1 MCLVN
6 SFKDVQ
12 FVKIDQI
19 VQSLFRIF
27 QLIYNAH
34 TTTFDISIV
43 CIILLHNQIKSKS
56 KSSAHLFD
64 VLVLHTAILLS
75 FSFVLAKKNQIQ
87 VRKHSS
93 LRVKLWSDIQNVF
106 IDCFFFLLYQI
117 AVLEW
122 YCTENYL
129 YIYKMYFYTCTKIHL
144 LIERSRFYHW
154 LTSKQARNILLYVRV
169 FNVVFSCS
177 NEVRKKVK
185 EENNKWLSI
194 RFMWGEYIYAVLVV
208 MCDCP

>member
-1 MCLVN
+1 MSWFCTPP
-6 SFKDVQ
+6 
-12 FVKIDQI
+12 
-19 VQSLFRIF
+19 
-27 QLIYNAH
+27 Y
-34 TTTFDISIV
+34 
-43 CIILLHNQIKSKS
+43 
-56 KSSAHLFD
+56 
-64 VLVLHTAILLS
+64 
-75 FSFVLAKKNQIQ
+75 
-87 VRKHSS
+87 
-93 LRVKLWSDIQNVF
+93 
-106 IDCFFFLLYQI
+106 FFLLVSYLLKKNSNSGKEIFKFKGEIMKRYSKCIYRLWFLFTISDSCPQ
-117 AVLEW
+117 W

-194 RFMWGEYIYAVLVV
+194 RFMWGEYIRRTRSNVRLPLTYFDSMSALPYYSKV
-208 MCDCP
+208 

>member
-64 VLVLHTAILLS
+64 VLVLHTGILLS
-75 FSFVLAKKNQIQ
+75 FSFVLAKKKNQIQ

-93 LRVKLWSDIQNVF
+93 LRVKLWSDIQIVF
-106 IDCFFFLLYQI
+106 IDCVFLKLYQI
-117 AVLEW
+117 AVLNDIARK
-122 YCTENYL
+122 TIF
-129 YIYKMYFYTCTKIHL
+129 IYTKCIFTPVQKFTC
-144 LIERSRFYHW
+144 W
-154 LTSKQARNILLYVRV
+154 
-169 FNVVFSCS
+169 
-177 NEVRKKVK
+177 
-185 EENNKWLSI
+185 
-194 RFMWGEYIYAVLVV
+194 
-208 MCDCP
+208 

>member
-1 MCLVN
+1 MFWFCTPP
-6 SFKDVQ
+6 
-12 FVKIDQI
+12 
-19 VQSLFRIF
+19 
-27 QLIYNAH
+27 Y
-34 TTTFDISIV
+34 
-43 CIILLHNQIKSKS
+43 
-56 KSSAHLFD
+56 
-64 VLVLHTAILLS
+64 
-75 FSFVLAKKNQIQ
+75 
-87 VRKHSS
+87 
-93 LRVKLWSDIQNVF
+93 
-106 IDCFFFLLYQI
+106 FFLLVSYLLKKKSNSGKEAFKFKGEIMKRYSKCIYRLWFFFIISDSCPQ
-117 AVLEW
+117 W

-185 EENNKWLSI
+185 EETINGFQSGLCEVN
-194 RFMWGEYIYAVLVV
+194 IYAVHVV

>member
-1 MCLVN
+1 MFWFCTPPYFFLLV
-6 SFKDVQ
+6 S
-12 FVKIDQI
+12 
-19 VQSLFRIF
+19 
-27 QLIYNAH
+27 Y
-34 TTTFDISIV
+34 
-43 CIILLHNQIKSKS
+43 LL
-56 KSSAHLFD
+56 
-64 VLVLHTAILLS
+64 
-75 FSFVLAKKNQIQ
+75 KKNQIQ

-106 IDCFFFLLYQI
+106 IDCGFFFIISDSCPQ
-117 AVLEW
+117 W

-194 RFMWGEYIYAVLVV
+194 RFMWGEYIRRTRSNVRLPLTFFDSMSAL
-208 MCDCP
+208 P

>member
-1 MCLVN
+1 MSWFCTPP
-6 SFKDVQ
+6 
-12 FVKIDQI
+12 
-19 VQSLFRIF
+19 
-27 QLIYNAH
+27 Y
-34 TTTFDISIV
+34 
-43 CIILLHNQIKSKS
+43 
-56 KSSAHLFD
+56 
-64 VLVLHTAILLS
+64 
-75 FSFVLAKKNQIQ
+75 
-87 VRKHSS
+87 
-93 LRVKLWSDIQNVF
+93 
-106 IDCFFFLLYQI
+106 FFLLVSYLLKKNSNSGKETFKFKGEIMKRYSKCIYRLWFLFTISDSCPQ
-117 AVLEW
+117 W

-185 EENNKWLSI
+185 EETINGFQSGLCEVN
-194 RFMWGEYIYAVLVV
+194 IYAVLVV

>member
-75 FSFVLAKKNQIQ
+75 FSFVLAKKKNQIQ

-93 LRVKLWSDIQNVF
+93 LRVKL
-106 IDCFFFLLYQI
+106 
-117 AVLEW
+117 
-122 YCTENYL
+122 
-129 YIYKMYFYTCTKIHL
+129 
-144 LIERSRFYHW
+144 
-154 LTSKQARNILLYVRV
+154 
-169 FNVVFSCS
+169 
-177 NEVRKKVK
+177 
-185 EENNKWLSI
+185 
-194 RFMWGEYIYAVLVV
+194 
-208 MCDCP
+208 